1 MDVVTSNVR
10 FLQNRK
16 TDVSTVMESWFQIQT
31 GLLRNA
37 NGMHGE
43 QETDMGIHTS

>member
-1 MDVVTSNVR
+1 MDVFTSNVT

-16 TDVSTVMESWFQIQT
+16 TDVSIVMETWFQIQT

-37 NGMHGE
+37 NGMYGE
-43 QETDMGIHTS
+43 QETDMEIHTP